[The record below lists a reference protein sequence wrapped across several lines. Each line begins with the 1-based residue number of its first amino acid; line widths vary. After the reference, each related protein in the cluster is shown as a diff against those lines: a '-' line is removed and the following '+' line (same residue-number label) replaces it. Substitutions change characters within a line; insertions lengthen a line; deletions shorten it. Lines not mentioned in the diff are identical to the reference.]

1 MDVTCCVPHAYLT
14 TVPLRPLLP
23 SRPAC
28 PGKPGSPG
36 NPVSPFGPGMPRPPG
51 EPSLPGSPGIIMPGS
66 PCNTEIQTITVYY
79 TLQICQNIFFTLW
92 SASFFFFI
100 IINHHLFLGIFHLTM
115 CNVSN
120 SVNTGCSLLT
130 SCRFRTNILICL
142 NSFWTLSPTCRKLLL
157 SIKRQFHLFGCYYI
171 MMLVLTEKCWSYI
184 WI

>member
-79 TLQICQNIFFTLW
+79 ALQICQNIFFTREERGPRGATFPPAAAE
-92 SASFFFFI
+92 SPAAFYPRGYRGGGRTKAGGRASPRRRGEGARLPPAR
-100 IINHHLFLGIFHLTM
+100 HGGRAERGCRAAEGRRAPGTDPP
-115 CNVSN
+115 
-120 SVNTGCSLLT
+120 TGTGGL
-130 SCRFRTNILICL
+130 R
-142 NSFWTLSPTCRKLLL
+142 LSDLR
-157 SIKRQFHLFGCYYI
+157 
-171 MMLVLTEKCWSYI
+171 EDAAE
-184 WI
+184 